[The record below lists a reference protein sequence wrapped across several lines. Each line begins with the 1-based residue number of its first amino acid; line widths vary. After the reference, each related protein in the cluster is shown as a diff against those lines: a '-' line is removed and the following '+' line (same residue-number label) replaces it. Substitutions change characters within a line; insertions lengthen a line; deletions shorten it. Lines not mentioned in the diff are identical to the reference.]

1 MDPDVK
7 MSKIAQCAKGHTRS
21 FDIMCVLG
29 TGSAASPV
37 PEEDAEKLSVMQ

>member
-1 MDPDVK
+1 VQRVIRDHLTLC
-7 MSKIAQCAKGHTRS
+7 I
-21 FDIMCVLG
+21 LG